1 MSTELK
7 IIDPAFL
14 NQEDRTELDTNI
26 ESMIASFKSNRQEI
40 NRLVF
45 ESVSALTMGENYEQ
59 ELAQK
64 KGLRRLLGGITG
76 SNKRLQDKI
85 NHNRAIAQYAAQKTI
100 QRLAEQNLMT
110 FDLITAVNNK
120 FTLPLRLFSSRA
132 VAM

>member
-59 ELAQK
+59 ELL
-64 KGLRRLLGGITG
+64 KGSLH
-76 SNKRLQDKI
+76 S
-85 NHNRAIAQYAAQKTI
+85 
-100 QRLAEQNLMT
+100 
-110 FDLITAVNNK
+110 AVC
-120 FTLPLRLFSSRA
+120 F
-132 VAM
+132 

>member
-45 ESVSALTMGENYEQ
+45 ESVSALTMG
-59 ELAQK
+59 
-64 KGLRRLLGGITG
+64 
-76 SNKRLQDKI
+76 
-85 NHNRAIAQYAAQKTI
+85 
-100 QRLAEQNLMT
+100 
-110 FDLITAVNNK
+110 
-120 FTLPLRLFSSRA
+120 
-132 VAM
+132 